1 MLNMAHHHHAHGHA
15 HSHSHGHSHGHAHA
29 HSHIPAIFD
38 RTFAIGIALNL
49 AFVAIEGGSGVWSNS
64 MVLVADAGHNLSD
77 VLSLALAWFASR
89 LVRKR
94 LNASARRRYTYG
106 FRKSSVLAALV
117 NAVLLLVACGGIAW
131 EALGR
136 LRDTA
141 PVAGSVVIW
150 VAAIGVVI
158 NTATALL
165 FMRGREHDANIKGAF
180 LHMAADAAVSLGVVI
195 SGVVIAQTGWFW
207 LDPAMSLVIVAV
219 VVYGTWGLLTGA
231 LTMALDAVPHDVDI
245 AVVREYLSGL
255 EGVASVHDLHVW
267 ALSTTETAL
276 TAHVVL
282 CEGYHLPTPNTFL
295 HDVAHVLEERFTIHH
310 ATLQLEVADDG
321 AAGCHQDC
329 EG

>member
-1 MLNMAHHHHAHGHA
+1 MAHHHHAHSHA
-15 HSHSHGHSHGHAHA
+15 HSHTHGHSHGHAHV
-29 HSHIPAIFD
+29 HTPATFD
-38 RTFAIGIALNL
+38 RAFAIGIALNL
-49 AFVAIEGGSGVWSNS
+49 AFVVIEGGSGVWSNS
-64 MVLVADAGHNLSD
+64 MALVADAGHNLSD
-77 VLSLALAWFASR
+77 VLSLVIAWFASW

-94 LNASARRRYTYG
+94 LNARTRQRYTYG
-106 FRKSSVLAALV
+106 FRKSSVLAALM
-117 NAVLLLVACGGIAW
+117 NAVLLLVVCGGIAW

-136 LRDTA
+136 LREPS
-141 PVAGSVVIW
+141 PVVGSVVIW

-158 NTATALL
+158 NTTTALL
-165 FMRGREHDANIKGAF
+165 FMRGRRSDANIKGAF
-180 LHMAADAAVSLGVVI
+180 LHMASDAAVSLGVVI

-219 VVYGTWGLLTGA
+219 VVYGTWGLLTDA

-245 AVVREYLSGL
+245 ATVREYLSGL
-255 EGVASVHDLHVW
+255 DGVASVHDLHVW

-310 ATLQLEVADDG
+310 ATLQLEVADGG

-329 EG
+329 EE